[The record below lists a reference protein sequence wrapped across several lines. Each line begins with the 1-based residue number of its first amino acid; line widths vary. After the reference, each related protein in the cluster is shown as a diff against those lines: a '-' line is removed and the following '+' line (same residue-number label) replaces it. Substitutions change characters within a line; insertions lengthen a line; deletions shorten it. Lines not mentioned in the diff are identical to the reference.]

1 MLIFQVHFEDNQFEL
16 KRADG
21 RKLLKRNAIPT
32 VFNQDNPQKGR
43 AVKRLATQHSSAK
56 TKLAAS
62 TTTASN
68 ASATKVLCIS
78 ESVLGMLNSFI
89 ILNRISFA

>member
-43 AVKRLATQHSSAK
+43 AVKRLATRHSSAK
-56 TKLAAS
+56 TKLAAFV
-62 TTTASN
+62 TTASN
-68 ASATKVLCIS
+68 ASARQVALQDQSYQHNFYCS
-78 ESVLGMLNSFI
+78 C
-89 ILNRISFA
+89 